1 VLSKDIPMIGSTF
14 KATGHV
20 LAATPFLV
28 IPMGLYVLA
37 GQFGSV
43 DSLLYG
49 GRLPSG
55 ATVGLTAGGSLIL
68 IGIACLILE
77 GLKATHTGTRG
88 LVDQTLSVFLL
99 GGSGVAFL
107 LVPAFGTVT
116 WGILVAM
123 QLADVLLG
131 VIISVKVARRDI
143 GLNA

>member
-1 VLSKDIPMIGSTF
+1 MLGATF
-14 KATGHV
+14 RATGHV
-20 LAATPFLV
+20 LAATPFLAV
-28 IPMGLYVLA
+28 PMALYIFA
-37 GQFGSV
+37 AIFATPEA
-43 DSLLYG
+43 LLYG
-49 GRLPSG
+49 GKLPSG
-55 ATVGLTAGGSLIL
+55 VYVGLTAGGGLIL

-99 GGSGVAFL
+99 GGAGVAFL
-107 LVPAFGTVT
+107 LLPQFGTVT

-131 VIISVKVARRDI
+131 MIISVKVARRDI